1 MSNMD
6 MSRAAD
12 DLRSAMKGFGTNEN
26 LLIQVLGSLGP
37 LEINSVKIAFNQRHK
52 RDLMKDVHSET
63 SGYFRE
69 GLEAIIRGPLDQD
82 CHSLNES
89 IKGIGTKEVIMN
101 EVLLARSNADLNA
114 IKNHYHHK
122 YRRTMESD
130 VKGDLSM
137 KTERMFDMVMAARR
151 QEESTPVIPQ
161 QINVDVQEI
170 YKATEGTSI
179 AWQDSKST
187 CLLTGTGRGGT
198 DEMTVCSILTN
209 RSNAQIRAISTSYHQ
224 RYQRS
229 LAHTL
234 QSEFSGHMQDAL
246 LYILSACEDPAKH
259 DADLLE
265 ESMKGMGT
273 KDVALVRRIVMIH
286 WNRDR
291 LQQCKGAYK
300 HFYKK
305 ELAKRVESETSGDY
319 KKLMVACVGH

>member
-1 MSNMD
+1 

-12 DLRSAMKGFGTNEN
+12 DLRSAMKGFGTDEN
-26 LLIQVLGSLGP
+26 KLIQILGSMGP
-37 LEINSVKIAFNQRHK
+37 LEVNSVKMAFNQRHR

-69 GLEAIIRGPLDQD
+69 GLEAIIRGPMDQD
-82 CHSLNES
+82 CHTLHES
-89 IKGIGTKEVIMN
+89 IKGLGTKESAMN

-114 IKNHYHHK
+114 IKNHYQHK
-122 YRRTMESD
+122 YRRTLESD

-151 QEESTPVIPQ
+151 QEESAPVIPQ
-161 QINVDVQEI
+161 QIDGDVQEI
-170 YKATEGTSI
+170 YRATEGKPRRRPADAMRFS
-179 AWQDSKST
+179 
-187 CLLTGTGRGGT
+187 LTPSGRGGS
-198 DEMTVCSILTN
+198 DEMTVCSIMTN
-209 RSNAQIRAISTSYHQ
+209 RSNAQLRAISIAYHQ

-234 QSEFSGHMQDAL
+234 KSEFSGHMQDAL
-246 LYILSACEDPAKH
+246 LYILSAAEDPAKH

-265 ESMKGMGT
+265 EAMKGMGT

-286 WNRDR
+286 WDRNR

-300 HFYKK
+300 HFYKRD
-305 ELAKRVESETSGDY
+305 LAKRVEGELSGDY
-319 KKLMVACVGH
+319 KRLMVACVGY